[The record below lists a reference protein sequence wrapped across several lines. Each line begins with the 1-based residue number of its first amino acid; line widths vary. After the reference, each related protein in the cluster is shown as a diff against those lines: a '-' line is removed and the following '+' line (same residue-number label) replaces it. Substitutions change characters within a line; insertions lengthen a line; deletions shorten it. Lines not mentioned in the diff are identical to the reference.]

1 MLGEMVVEKVCFFGP
16 YGLLHLKVGKNTF
29 SESHVHVGLKECWVQ
44 TCAGIL
50 TLLGMLESCKLIL
63 KRENSS

>member
-1 MLGEMVVEKVCFFGP
+1 MFLWAIWSASFK
-16 YGLLHLKVGKNTF
+16 KVGKNMF
-29 SESHVHVGLKECWVQ
+29 SESHVHVGPKECWVQ

-50 TLLGMLESCKLIL
+50 TLLGLLESCKLIL